1 VRSLLE
7 QGAVV
12 VRAEGRGSV
21 VGSMALAQGRP
32 VVGMEGR
39 PGVGMEGNPEVGMV
53 GSKGLAEVGSRVLAE
68 VGSKDLGV
76 VGSKGLAGVVG
87 SKGLAGVV
95 GSKVLAGVAGSTDP
109 AEVDSTD
116 LAEVDSTVPAEEDS
130 KDQGLA
136 LGTADNTPVLALE
149 EVGPHKDRKAEDQD
163 KVVAEGKADRPA
175 ALGIAEAED
184 RGQGKVGGQA
194 RGTAEAED
202 KDRGSVGT
210 QAGGTLAQG
219 LVQQQAPQGEIQEF
233 DQDRQGV
240 SRVVM

>member
-1 VRSLLE
+1 VLLE
-7 QGAVV
+7 QGVV
-12 VRAEGRGSV
+12 EVRAEGRGYV
-21 VGSMALAQGRP
+21 VVVDNVAPAEGRP

-39 PGVGMEGNPEVGMV
+39 PVVGMV
-53 GSKGLAEVGSRVLAE
+53 GSKGLAEVGSKGLAEVGSRGLAEVGSRGLAEVEGSKVLAE
-68 VGSKDLGV
+68 VGSKDL
-76 VGSKGLAGVVG
+76 AE
-87 SKGLAGVV
+87 V
-95 GSKVLAGVAGSTDP
+95 GSKVLAEVAGSTDP
-109 AEVDSTD
+109 AEEGSTD
-116 LAEVDSTVPAEEDS
+116 LAEVDNTVPAEEDS

>member
-1 VRSLLE
+1 VHLLRE
-7 QGAVV
+7 QGVV
-12 VRAEGRGSV
+12 VGRAEGRGSV
-21 VGSMALAQGRP
+21 VGSTALAQGRPEVGMEGRP
-32 VVGMEGR
+32 VVGMEGK
-39 PGVGMEGNPEVGMV
+39 PEVGMV
-53 GSKGLAEVGSRVLAE
+53 GSKGLAEVGSTVLA
-68 VGSKDLGV
+68 G
-76 VGSKGLAGVVG
+76 VGSKGLAGVG
-87 SKGLAGVV
+87 SKGLAGVA
-95 GSKVLAGVAGSTDP
+95 GNKVLAEVAG
-109 AEVDSTD
+109 STD
-116 LAEVDSTVPAEEDS
+116 LAEVGSTDLAEVDS

-136 LGTADNTPVLALE
+136 LGTVDNTPVLALE
-149 EVGPHKDRKAEDQD
+149 EVGAHKDRKAEDQD

-175 ALGIAEAED
+175 ALGIAED

-240 SRVVM
+240 SRVVV

>member
-1 VRSLLE
+1 VHLLRE
-7 QGAVV
+7 QGVV
-12 VRAEGRGSV
+12 VGRAEGRGSV
-21 VGSMALAQGRP
+21 VGSTALAQGRPEVGMEGRP
-32 VVGMEGR
+32 VVGMEGK
-39 PGVGMEGNPEVGMV
+39 PEVGMV
-53 GSKGLAEVGSRVLAE
+53 GSKGLAEVGSTVLAE
-68 VGSKDLGV
+68 
-76 VGSKGLAGVVG
+76 VGSKGLAGVG
-87 SKGLAGVV
+87 SKGLAGVA
-95 GSKVLAGVAGSTDP
+95 GNKVLAEVAG
-109 AEVDSTD
+109 STD